1 MKKVLSKD
9 IPYTVIHSLY
19 SDTQGNIG
27 IISLTAS
34 PSSSSN
40 NMLVWNPGSTFIAL
54 SVTTGFKNPISLS
67 SSSKSPTNPS
77 SFSVRSLSDSFSS
90 SNSANFV

>member
-27 IISLTAS
+27 IISFTVS

-40 NMLVWNPGSTFIAL
+40 NMLVWNPGQHLLLYQLPQDSKIQFRCL
-54 SVTTGFKNPISLS
+54 HLQNPQL
-67 SSSKSPTNPS
+67 TLHL
-77 SFSVRSLSDSFSS
+77 FQ
-90 SNSANFV
+90 